1 MRNGLT
7 GEEHDNNLRR
17 TFTMCACERKAGFAV
32 LQECNIHFGDLSHTS
47 LFTYPFPR
55 STKLFYMVNVKPKG
69 PVPVGALEW
78 RIKEDVPTNL
88 RAVKVASEKLPW
100 DCEQDQAALAG
111 GHISLLISEES
122 CGDVTFT
129 YTNRKLLHKTSEL
142 C

>member
-1 MRNGLT
+1 METHVTHRS
-7 GEEHDNNLRR
+7 
-17 TFTMCACERKAGFAV
+17 FFIPFA
-32 LQECNIHFGDLSHTS
+32 
-47 LFTYPFPR
+47 R

-111 GHISLLISEES
+111 GHISLFISEES
-122 CGDVTFT
+122 FGDVTFT
-129 YTNRKLLHKTSEL
+129 TTCRKLLHKISALFCEL
-142 C
+142 TYSLFFDSLPVQPLLPGVGNNKLA